1 MDGDL
6 RLEDSE
12 ASALDVLDSVPLIR
26 RELTILIPGDT
37 CGIRGPSSERIALC
51 DVHKA
56 CAALTVLDNSH
67 TDPSIPH
74 SLLLELAL
82 RDPVMTAGQVYFLID
97 DEHFAASIMRIL
109 VANVADKYFLFVVP
123 ALEVTACKIQEI
135 LGRRIGK
142 HSNVFF
148 GDIAYGF
155 VVGTWKIER

>member
-1 MDGDL
+1 VAFVDQVVNALLSVTFTKPVL
-6 RLEDSE
+6 RSQSLTT
-12 ASALDVLDSVPLIR
+12 LI
-26 RELTILIPGDT
+26 LTH
-37 CGIRGPSSERIALC
+37 R
-51 DVHKA
+51 
-56 CAALTVLDNSH
+56 SH
-67 TDPSIPH
+67 T
-74 SLLLELAL
+74 LLLELAL